1 MKAHLEAA
9 PNSVDPLAVLEVA
22 LQARLL
28 HVDHVINRCVL
39 VNLSNL
45 LATEMDAHL
54 LDLNLAKGP
63 DEHRFG
69 ARISCI
75 AAPSLANPRGKLP
88 RRRTLNEMRTPILS
102 KTRFQMIV

>member
-54 LDLNLAKGP
+54 LDLNLANYTPRRMAIFLLHHGP
-63 DEHRFG
+63 VLGQPKRK
-69 ARISCI
+69 I
-75 AAPSLANPRGKLP
+75 ATGAPSTK
-88 RRRTLNEMRTPILS
+88 
-102 KTRFQMIV
+102 